1 MNTLK
6 NFSMA
11 TARVV
16 FVVVAVFTGVTN
28 KAQAISFSGSASSA
42 LNISLLSPSINLL
55 PSSNI
60 SVALSS
66 DSLPNLTTP
75 SSSGAGNNPTGQNNS
90 LPDLSS
96 ASTQANS
103 SVPSDPTTPIS
114 SLSSSTIPQAV
125 ISALD
130 SQSNLR
136 PTVVPPTDPVPEPSE
151 TLGLLTFGAFIGG
164 SVLKFRL
171 KQQKSAIWD
180 KSLT

>member
-1 MNTLK
+1 MNTLTK
-6 NFSMA
+6 FSMRTVKVA
-11 TARVV
+11 
-16 FVVVAVFTGVTN
+16 FIVVAVVTGITN

-42 LNISLLSPSINLL
+42 LNISLLSPNINLL
-55 PSSNI
+55 PINNL

-66 DSLPNLTTP
+66 DSLPNLTTL
-75 SSSGAGNNPTGQNNS
+75 SSSGAENSPTGQSNS
-90 LPDLSS
+90 LPGSLGANSQGNSS
-96 ASTQANS
+96 A
-103 SVPSDPTTPIS
+103 PFDPTVPIS
-114 SLSSSTIPQAV
+114 SSAISQAV
-125 ISALD
+125 ISAQT
-130 SQSNLR
+130 SQGNPR